1 MALQKPKKYL
11 VFTLNDHYEI
21 KMKPLIF
28 GACILLLTIA
38 TVTIPYIAF
47 LTVPTYL
54 TILFAA
60 VSEKIDIR
68 TDDVTSQ
75 ESLEN
80 E

>member
-1 MALQKPKKYL
+1 VALPKPKKYL

-21 KMKPLIF
+21 KVKPLIF

-38 TVTIPYIAF
+38 TVIIPYIWL

-75 ESLEN
+75 QSSEDE
-80 E
+80 

>member
-1 MALQKPKKYL
+1 MALPKPKKYL

-21 KMKPLIF
+21 KVKPLIF

-38 TVTIPYIAF
+38 TVIIPYIWL

-75 ESLEN
+75 ESSED

>member
-1 MALQKPKKYL
+1 MALPKPKKYL

-21 KMKPLIF
+21 KIKPLIF

-38 TVTIPYIAF
+38 TVAIPYIAF

-60 VSEKIDIR
+60 ISEKIDIR

-75 ESLEN
+75 ESPE
-80 E
+80 EE

>member
-1 MALQKPKKYL
+1 VALQKPKKYL

>member
-1 MALQKPKKYL
+1 
-11 VFTLNDHYEI
+11 VFTLNDHTEI
-21 KMKPLIF
+21 KIRPLTF
-28 GACILLLTIA
+28 GACMLLLTVA

-60 VSEKIDIR
+60 LSEKIDIR
-68 TDDVTSQ
+68 TEDLIVQ
-75 ESLEN
+75 ENLES

>member
-1 MALQKPKKYL
+1 M
-11 VFTLNDHYEI
+11 NDHYEI

>member
-1 MALQKPKKYL
+1 M
-11 VFTLNDHYEI
+11 
-21 KMKPLIF
+21 
-28 GACILLLTIA
+28 LLLTFA
-38 TVTIPYIAF
+38 TVIIPYIWL

-60 VSEKIDIR
+60 ISEKIDIR